1 MSIDIDIDKIAEDLN
16 DKADIGLG
24 NTVGH
29 LTTAAKSYFAGIGM
43 ISTRYT
49 DLSLGDSGTEY
60 TALVNGWVYVAWNN
74 VTSDGGGS
82 SLDIQNPAVCTYTT
96 STGWQRH
103 CLPVQKGQKFRVYYG
118 SASGRTL
125 NVFRFYYAEGE
136 K

>member
-1 MSIDIDIDKIAEDLN
+1 MSTDIDIAQITEALN

-24 NTVGH
+24 NTIDH
-29 LTTAAKSYFAGIGM
+29 LTTTAKSYFAGIGM
-43 ISTRYT
+43 ISTRYI
-49 DLSLGDSGTEY
+49 DLSLEASGTEY
-60 TALVNGWVYVAWNN
+60 TAPTNGWVYVSWNN

-82 SLDIQNPAVCTYTT
+82 SLDIQNPAVCTYAT
-96 STGWQRH
+96 STSWQRH

-125 NVFRFYYAEGE
+125 NIFRFYYAEGE